1 MQAFKTALD
10 NERAVEG
17 YYDSMLA
24 KFNAL
29 PAAQSVDRV
38 NKLMDAFSSP
48 DNGNIHKFGEAG
60 EEVGY
65 LLRDLITSFASF
77 SGAECGGG

>member
-17 YYDSMLA
+17 YYDSMLT

-48 DNGNIHKFGEAG
+48 ENFDDYYTFYNSYI
-60 EEVGY
+60 
-65 LLRDLITSFASF
+65 SS
-77 SGAECGGG
+77 S